1 MIFSIKWQVGIISL
15 CRNFQNF
22 PLVSL
27 GKWNLK
33 IVETSQTMAHVIFSW
48 FWRSDNRTPILN
60 VLIMVE
66 DVGEKCMKLYVGNFT
81 NIQLHQHS
89 ENSRPTHFL
98 SPTYFTNVYS
108 PFFLHTVPWWFWT
121 NLFDMSW
128 YDFISRH
135 SCWPF
140 RWRILLLII
149 YIGEYH
155 VLLFAENSFY

>member
-1 MIFSIKWQVGIISL
+1 MTSRYYFAMSEFPKFSAGQFRQMKSQNRW
-15 CRNFQNF
+15 NF
-22 PLVSL
+22 PDYGSCYFFMV
-27 GKWNLK
+27 LK
-33 IVETSQTMAHVIFSW
+33 VRF
-48 FWRSDNRTPILN
+48 LN

-149 YIGEYH
+149 YIGKYH